1 MAKSVGLAVVLS
13 IIIAGLG
20 QIYLGRIKRGI
31 VILIV
36 GFVMSLVLSYIFGW
50 IGILPTFA
58 FWIWQIIDAY
68 KIAKNQQT
76 TPPSD
81 TKQPDSTQN

>member
-1 MAKSVGLAVVLS
+1 MGKSVGLAVVLS

-31 VILIV
+31 VILIA
-36 GFVMSLVLSYIFGW
+36 GIAMTIVLSYVFGW
-50 IGILPTFA
+50 IGYIPSFA

-68 KIAKNQQT
+68 KIAKNQQA

-81 TKQPDSTQN
+81 TKQPDSTQS